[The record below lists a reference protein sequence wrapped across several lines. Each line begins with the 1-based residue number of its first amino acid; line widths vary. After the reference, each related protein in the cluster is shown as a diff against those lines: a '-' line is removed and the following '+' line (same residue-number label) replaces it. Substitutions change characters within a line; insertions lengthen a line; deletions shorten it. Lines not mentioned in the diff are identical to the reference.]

1 MEFEWDFSK
10 ELENFRKHGIDFT
23 EASEC
28 FFDQNGFRMIDK
40 KLGFLALRNG
50 GNLGGYIMKEPKLS
64 DLKIDERSTKKLR
77 REMAKTK
84 KIKITINFDADI
96 LDSIKTLSKKTGIPY
111 QSLTNRVLREAL
123 QKQKK
128 RESRLDRLEKEIEKI
143 KKKIAA

>member
-1 MEFEWDFSK
+1 
-10 ELENFRKHGIDFT
+10 
-23 EASEC
+23 
-28 FFDQNGFRMIDK
+28 
-40 KLGFLALRNG
+40 
-50 GNLGGYIMKEPKLS
+50 MKEPKLS
-64 DLKIDERSTKKLR
+64 DLKIDEKGTKKLR
-77 REMAKTK
+77 RKMAKVK

-96 LDSIKTLSKKTGIPY
+96 LDSIKMLSQKTGIPY